1 MVEKSVDVGLEN
13 GLDANVIAVLV
24 QRACKHSATV
34 HLQIDT
40 KKVNAKSIMGM
51 MNMCVSKGSPITII
65 CDGED
70 EEAAIA
76 DIEAYITT
84 GK

>member
-1 MVEKSVDVGLEN
+1 MLEKKVNVGLEN

-24 QRACKHSATV
+24 QKACKYNSGV
-34 HLQIDT
+34 YLQVDT

-51 MNMCVSKGSPITII
+51 MNMCVSNGTEIKVI
-65 CDGED
+65 CDGAD
-70 EEAAIA
+70 EEAAIT
-76 DIEAYITT
+76 DIEEYIVN

>member
-1 MVEKSVDVGLEN
+1 MLEKKVNVGLEN

-24 QRACKHSATV
+24 QRACKYNCGV
-34 HLQIDT
+34 YLQVDT

-51 MNMCVSKGSPITII
+51 MNMCVSKGSEIKII
-65 CDGED
+65 CDGTD
-70 EEAAIA
+70 EEKATA
-76 DIEAYITT
+76 DIEEYIVN